1 MGQEDKNLQKRG
13 LQKPNNYSY
22 YWNCHSSTKVGELY
36 KTAQSRSE
44 VSFLIVT
51 AKPKRQLNGRKMG
64 ELMTS
69 EVSLPGCLAQ
79 EPGTTP
85 WLWGG
90 WNMVERSLSF

>member
-1 MGQEDKNLQKRG
+1 M
-13 LQKPNNYSY
+13 
-22 YWNCHSSTKVGELY
+22 
-36 KTAQSRSE
+36 AQFRSE

-51 AKPKRQLNGRKMG
+51 TKPKRQLNGRTMG

-79 EPGTTP
+79 EPGTTS

-90 WNMVERSLSF
+90 WNMVKTLLYF

>member
-1 MGQEDKNLQKRG
+1 MGQEGKNLQKKG

-22 YWNCHSSTKVGELY
+22 WNWHSSTKVGELY
-36 KTAQSRSE
+36 KMAQSRSE

-51 AKPKRQLNGRKMG
+51 AKPKRQLNSRKMG

-79 EPGTTP
+79 EPGTTS

-90 WNMVERSLSF
+90 WNMVETLLYF